1 MLEVNGHRKWSEHIV
16 SPPTGRYRLVIELKL
31 GADVL
36 DGSFRGADVGR
47 DHVRGGRMSHP
58 VPIDRTRRNTLL
70 MTR

>member
-16 SPPTGRYRLVIELKL
+16 SPPAGRYRLVIELKL

-47 DHVRGGRMSHP
+47 DNVRGANVTPGAYRSHQA
-58 VPIDRTRRNTLL
+58 
-70 MTR
+70 